1 MIGYN
6 CKYTPVEILAC
17 FDDYRLI
24 NNETEHFDYSSQAMH
39 SNVCSHI
46 KAICEEIHRGDYD
59 KLVFMN
65 CCDSTRRLFD
75 VAESKIKYK
84 TILDLPID
92 SGACAVKRLKNDLL
106 FLIKDLEAQTGK
118 AFDIKEFLHNFSDKP
133 IAFPNSKFILVLGA
147 NANGSLMNV
156 IRESFQIPVINMTCS
171 NNRCVSN
178 ENMSEKDSLD
188 ELMGKYARALM
199 AQTPCMRMSDTTS
212 RKQLLNNENL
222 AGIVYHTIK
231 FCDYYCFEYTKLADS
246 KTPILKIETDYTIQ
260 QLGQLST
267 RLEAFCETLNTE
279 NNAKIKMNENGKY
292 YAGIDSGSTS
302 TELVIFDE
310 NKNIVKAVMV
320 RTGANAQAGAQ
331 KALDEAQ
338 IGLDEIKAITA
349 TGYGRKNIDFANDD
363 VTEITC
369 HARGARF
376 LYPEARYIIDIG
388 GQDSKFITLDE
399 NGNVASFVMNDKCAA
414 GTGRFLENMAKA
426 LEISME
432 QMANDGLK
440 YSEDISI
447 SNMCTVFAES
457 EVISLISENK
467 KIADIIHGLNKS
479 VAIKTK
485 ALASKAVG
493 ADGVMMTGGVANN
506 KGVVTELE
514 KQLNTKIF
522 ISDKP
527 EFCGAIGA
535 GLFAVDSDR

>member
-24 NNETEHFDYSSQAMH
+24 NNEAEHFDYSSQAMH

-92 SGACAVKRLKNDLL
+92 NGACAVKRLKNDLL

-118 AFDIKEFLHNFSDKP
+118 AFDAKEFLHNFSDKP

-156 IRESFQIPVINMTCS
+156 IREAFQIPVINMTCS

-178 ENMSEKDSLD
+178 ENMSENDSLD
-188 ELMGKYARALM
+188 ELMEKYARALM

-246 KTPILKIETDYTIQ
+246 KTPILKIETDYTTQ

-279 NNAKIKMNENGKY
+279 NNSKIKMNKNGKY

-320 RTGANAQAGAQ
+320 RTGANAKAGAQ

-338 IGLDEIKAITA
+338 ISLDEIKTITA
-349 TGYGRKNIDFANDD
+349 
-363 VTEITC
+363 
-369 HARGARF
+369 
-376 LYPEARYIIDIG
+376 
-388 GQDSKFITLDE
+388 
-399 NGNVASFVMNDKCAA
+399 
-414 GTGRFLENMAKA
+414 
-426 LEISME
+426 
-432 QMANDGLK
+432 K

-485 ALASKAVG
+485 ALASKALG

>member
-24 NNETEHFDYSSQAMH
+24 NNEAERFDYSSQAMH
-39 SNVCSHI
+39 ANVCSHI

-92 SGACAVKRLKNDLL
+92 NGACAVKRLKNDLL
-106 FLIKDLEAQTGK
+106 FLIKDLESVTGK
-118 AFDIKEFLHNFSDKP
+118 AFDAKEFLHNFSDKP

-178 ENMSEKDSLD
+178 ENMSESDSLD
-188 ELMGKYARALM
+188 ELMEKYASALM

-246 KTPILKIETDYTIQ
+246 KTPILKIETDYTTQ
-260 QLGQLST
+260 QFGQLST

-279 NNAKIKMNENGKY
+279 NHAKIKMNENGKY

-338 IGLDEIKAITA
+338 IGLDEIKTVTA
-349 TGYGRKNIDFANDD
+349 TGYGRKNIDFANED

-440 YSEDISI
+440 FGEDISI

-485 ALASKAVG
+485 ALASKALG

>member
-506 KGVVTELE
+506 KDVVTELE

>member
-24 NNETEHFDYSSQAMH
+24 NNEAEHFDYSSQAMH

-92 SGACAVKRLKNDLL
+92 NGACAVKRLKNDLL

-118 AFDIKEFLHNFSDKP
+118 AFDAKEFLHNFSDKP

-156 IRESFQIPVINMTCS
+156 IREAFQIPVINMTCS

-178 ENMSEKDSLD
+178 ENMSENDSLD
-188 ELMGKYARALM
+188 ELMEKYARALM

-246 KTPILKIETDYTIQ
+246 KTPILKIETDYTAQ

-279 NNAKIKMNENGKY
+279 NNAKIKMNKNGKY

-320 RTGANAQAGAQ
+320 RTGANAKAGAQ

-338 IGLDEIKAITA
+338 ISLDEIKTITA

-535 GLFAVDSDR
+535 GLFAVDSNR

>member
-24 NNETEHFDYSSQAMH
+24 NNEAEHFDYSSQAMH

-92 SGACAVKRLKNDLL
+92 NGACAVKRLKNDLL

-118 AFDIKEFLHNFSDKP
+118 AFDAKEFLHNFSDKP

-156 IRESFQIPVINMTCS
+156 IREAFQIPVINMTCS

-178 ENMSEKDSLD
+178 ENMSENDSLD
-188 ELMGKYARALM
+188 ELMEKYARALM

-246 KTPILKIETDYTIQ
+246 KTPILKIETDYTTQ

-279 NNAKIKMNENGKY
+279 NNSKIKMNKNGKY

-320 RTGANAQAGAQ
+320 RTGANAKAGAQ

-338 IGLDEIKAITA
+338 ISLDEIKTITA

-388 GQDSKFITLDE
+388 GQD
-399 NGNVASFVMNDKCAA
+399 
-414 GTGRFLENMAKA
+414 
-426 LEISME
+426 
-432 QMANDGLK
+432 
-440 YSEDISI
+440 
-447 SNMCTVFAES
+447 
-457 EVISLISENK
+457 
-467 KIADIIHGLNKS
+467 
-479 VAIKTK
+479 
-485 ALASKAVG
+485 
-493 ADGVMMTGGVANN
+493 
-506 KGVVTELE
+506 
-514 KQLNTKIF
+514 
-522 ISDKP
+522 
-527 EFCGAIGA
+527 
-535 GLFAVDSDR
+535 

>member
-6 CKYTPVEILAC
+6 CKYAPVELLAC

-24 NNETEHFDYSSQAMH
+24 NNQAEHFDYSSGAMH
-39 SNVCSHI
+39 SNICSHI
-46 KAICEEIHRGDYD
+46 KAICEEIHQGGFD
-59 KLVFMN
+59 KLIFMN

-75 VAESKIKYK
+75 IQENGIKYK
-84 TILDLPID
+84 TILELPVD
-92 SGACAVKRLKNDLL
+92 TGCCALNRLKNDLL
-106 FLIKDLEAQTGK
+106 RLITELEETTGK
-118 AFDIKEFLHNFSDKP
+118 AFDAKEFLNKFNDEP
-133 IAFPNSKFILVLGA
+133 VEYPREKFILVLGA
-147 NANGSLMNV
+147 NASKSLMNL
-156 IRESFQIPVINMTCS
+156 IEDSFPLPVINMTCS
-171 NNRCVSN
+171 NNRCVS
-178 ENMSEKDSLD
+178 EADMSLKDSLD
-188 ELMGKYARALM
+188 ELMEKYARALIS
-199 AQTPCMRMSDTTS
+199 QLPCMRMSDTAS
-212 RKQLLNNENL
+212 RKSLLNNENL

-246 KTPILKIETDYTIQ
+246 KIPILKVETDYTSQ

-279 NNAKIKMNENGKY
+279 TDSKIKMNENGKY

-302 TELVIFDE
+302 TELVIFDK

-338 IGLDEIKAITA
+338 ISLDEIKAVTA
-349 TGYGRKNIDFANDD
+349 TGYGRKNIDFANND

-369 HARGARF
+369 HARGAKY
-376 LYPEARYIIDIG
+376 LYPEVRYIIDIG

-399 NGNVASFVMNDKCAA
+399 NGNVSSFVMNDKCAA

-432 QMANDGLK
+432 QMAYDGLK

-467 KIADIIHGLNKS
+467 KISDIIHGLNKS

-485 ALASKAVG
+485 SLASKAVG

-514 KQLNTKIF
+514 KQLSTRIF

-527 EFCGAIGA
+527 EFCGAVGA
-535 GLFAVDSDR
+535 GLFAFDSDK

>member
-1 MIGYN
+1 
-6 CKYTPVEILAC
+6 
-17 FDDYRLI
+17 
-24 NNETEHFDYSSQAMH
+24 
-39 SNVCSHI
+39 
-46 KAICEEIHRGDYD
+46 
-59 KLVFMN
+59 
-65 CCDSTRRLFD
+65 
-75 VAESKIKYK
+75 
-84 TILDLPID
+84 
-92 SGACAVKRLKNDLL
+92 
-106 FLIKDLEAQTGK
+106 
-118 AFDIKEFLHNFSDKP
+118 
-133 IAFPNSKFILVLGA
+133 
-147 NANGSLMNV
+147 
-156 IRESFQIPVINMTCS
+156 
-171 NNRCVSN
+171 
-178 ENMSEKDSLD
+178 
-188 ELMGKYARALM
+188 
-199 AQTPCMRMSDTTS
+199 
-212 RKQLLNNENL
+212 
-222 AGIVYHTIK
+222 
-231 FCDYYCFEYTKLADS
+231 
-246 KTPILKIETDYTIQ
+246 
-260 QLGQLST
+260 
-267 RLEAFCETLNTE
+267 
-279 NNAKIKMNENGKY
+279 
-292 YAGIDSGSTS
+292 
-302 TELVIFDE
+302 
-310 NKNIVKAVMV
+310 MV
-320 RTGANAQAGAQ
+320 RTGANAKAGAQ

-338 IGLDEIKAITA
+338 ISLDEIKTITA

-485 ALASKAVG
+485 ALASKALG

>member
-24 NNETEHFDYSSQAMH
+24 NNETEHFDYSSQTMH
-39 SNVCSHI
+39 ANVCSHI
-46 KAICEEIHRGDYD
+46 KAICEEIHRGYYD

-92 SGACAVKRLKNDLL
+92 NGACAVKRLKNDLL
-106 FLIKDLEAQTGK
+106 FLIKDLESVTGK
-118 AFDIKEFLHNFSDKP
+118 AFDTKEFLSNFSDKP
-133 IAFPNSKFILVLGA
+133 IAFPTSKFILVLGA

-156 IRESFQIPVINMTCS
+156 IREAFQMPVINMTCS

-178 ENMSEKDSLD
+178 ENMSESDSLD
-188 ELMGKYARALM
+188 ELMEKYARALM

-246 KTPILKIETDYTIQ
+246 KTPILKIETDYTTQ

-279 NNAKIKMNENGKY
+279 NNSKIKMNENGKY

-331 KALDEAQ
+331 KALDEAK
-338 IGLDEIKAITA
+338 ISLDKIKTITA

-440 YSEDISI
+440 FGEDISI

>member
-24 NNETEHFDYSSQAMH
+24 NNETELFDYSSQAMH

-92 SGACAVKRLKNDLL
+92 NGACAVKRLKNELL

-118 AFDIKEFLHNFSDKP
+118 AFDAKDFLHNFSDKP

-156 IRESFQIPVINMTCS
+156 IRESFQMPVINMTCS

-178 ENMSEKDSLD
+178 ENMSESDSLD
-188 ELMGKYARALM
+188 ELMEKYARALM

-331 KALDEAQ
+331 KTLDEAQ

>member
-1 MIGYN
+1 MDQAENLRNIIKKQNQKDLSNARVIAVTSGKGGVGKSSVSINLAVQFTQMGKKVIILDADFGLANIEVMFGVIPKYN
-6 CKYTPVEILAC
+6 LSDLMVSGREISE
-17 FDDYRLI
+17 I
-24 NNETEHFDYSSQAMH
+24 ITEGPEG
-39 SNVCSHI
+39 I
-46 KAICEEIHRGDYD
+46 KFISGGSGIA
-59 KLVFMN
+59 KLVN
-65 CCDSTRRLFD
+65 PDK
-75 VAESKIKYK
+75 EQ
-84 TILDLPID
+84 
-92 SGACAVKRLKNDLL
+92 VKRLVNKMSE
-106 FLIKDLEAQTGK
+106 LENMADVIIIDTG
-118 AFDIKEFLHNFSDKP
+118 AGISSTVMEFLVASPETIIVTTPEPTSITDSYALLKALSMNDNFRREDVSIKM
-133 IAFPNSKFILVLGA
+133 IANRVSTESEGRNLYEKLNMVVSKFLDIDMTYLG
-147 NANGSLMNV
+147 
-156 IRESFQIPVINMTCS
+156 IIPMDN
-171 NNRCVSN
+171 
-178 ENMSEKDSLD
+178 
-188 ELMGKYARALM
+188 
-199 AQTPCMRMSDTTS
+199 
-212 RKQLLNNENL
+212 
-222 AGIVYHTIK
+222 
-231 FCDYYCFEYTKLADS
+231 
-246 KTPILKIETDYTIQ
+246 
-260 QLGQLST
+260 
-267 RLEAFCETLNTE
+267 
-279 NNAKIKMNENGKY
+279 
-292 YAGIDSGSTS
+292 
-302 TELVIFDE
+302 
-310 NKNIVKAVMV
+310 NIVKAVMV
-320 RTGANAQAGAQ
+320 RTGANAKAGAQ

-338 IGLDEIKAITA
+338 ISLDEIKTITA

-485 ALASKAVG
+485 ALASKALG

>member
-39 SNVCSHI
+39 ANVCSHI

-92 SGACAVKRLKNDLL
+92 NGVCAVKRLKNDLL
-106 FLIKDLEAQTGK
+106 FLIKDLESVTGK
-118 AFDIKEFLHNFSDKP
+118 AFNTKEFLSNFSDKP

-156 IRESFQIPVINMTCS
+156 IRESFQMPVINMTCS

-178 ENMSEKDSLD
+178 ENMSESDSLD
-188 ELMGKYARALM
+188 ELMEKYARALM
-199 AQTPCMRMSDTTS
+199 AQTPCMRMSDITS

-246 KTPILKIETDYTIQ
+246 KTPILKIETDYTTQ

-279 NNAKIKMNENGKY
+279 NNSKIKMNKNGKY

-338 IGLDEIKAITA
+338 ISLEEIKTVTA
-349 TGYGRKNIDFANDD
+349 TGYGRKNIDFANED

>member
-106 FLIKDLEAQTGK
+106 FLIKNLEAQTGK

>member
-92 SGACAVKRLKNDLL
+92 NGACAVKRLKNDLL

-118 AFDIKEFLHNFSDKP
+118 AFDAKEFLHNFSDKP

-156 IRESFQIPVINMTCS
+156 IREPFQMPVINMTCS
-171 NNRCVSN
+171 SNRCVSN
-178 ENMSEKDSLD
+178 ENMSESDSLD
-188 ELMGKYARALM
+188 ELMEKYARALM
-199 AQTPCMRMSDTTS
+199 AQTPCMRMSDMTS

-231 FCDYYCFEYTKLADS
+231 FCDYYCFEYIKLADS
-246 KTPILKIETDYTIQ
+246 KTPILKIETDYTAQ

-279 NNAKIKMNENGKY
+279 NNSKIKMNENGKY

-310 NKNIVKAVMV
+310 NKNIIKAVMV

-338 IGLDEIKAITA
+338 ISLDEIKTVTA
-349 TGYGRKNIDFANDD
+349 TGYGRKNIDFANED

-440 YSEDISI
+440 FSEDISI

-485 ALASKAVG
+485 TLASKAVG

-535 GLFAVDSDR
+535 GLFAVDSDK